1 MHVADRHHFVVK
13 YGNRL
18 CSSDHWQCRVGII
31 IAAIGVIVVIAAS
44 VVVACVVRYW
54 NGFSANHDLQNQ
66 FEVQVKMLNA
76 HVRY

>member
-1 MHVADRHHFVVK
+1 MYVADRHHFVVK

-18 CSSDHWQCRVGII
+18 CSSDHWQCRVGIMV
-31 IAAIGVIVVIAAS
+31 AAIGVIVVIAAS

-54 NGFSANHDLQNQ
+54 NGFSANHDLKNQ